1 MADINKNTGFGA
13 TINGLHTYRDF
24 GLVVSNTDV
33 VGTPTVKTNIIDVPG
48 SSVRIDLT
56 ETLTGKAEYEGRTLT
71 FTLGK
76 TAKIDAWDT
85 LFRTFLNKF
94 HGSSVKVILDSCP
107 EYYFKGRASVD
118 SFERSRSLGSFT
130 LTVDADPYRYDITT
144 SAEDWLWD
152 SFNFETGII
161 REYKNISVSS
171 SYTLTVPGSDVPVTP
186 SFTVSG
192 LSGSGYVTCGS
203 TRYTLKNGTNKF
215 SDLVIPT
222 SGATLRFTGTFTLTV
237 NFQGMS
243 L

>member
-1 MADINKNTGFGA
+1 MANINKNAGFGA

-33 VGTPTVKTNIIDVPG
+33 VGTPAVKTNIIEVPG

-56 ETLTGKAEYEGRTLT
+56 ETLTGKPEYEGRTLN

-76 TAKIDAWDT
+76 TANPQSWDSVY
-85 LFRTFLNKF
+85 REFLNKF
-94 HGSSVKVILDSCP
+94 HGVHVKVVLDSSP
-107 EYYFKGRASVD
+107 EFYFSGRASVD
-118 SFERSRSLGSFT
+118 SFERDRSLGSFT
-130 LTVDADPYRYDITT
+130 LTVDADAYRYDITT

-161 REYKNISVSS
+161 REYKNIAVSS
-171 SYTLTVPGSDVPVTP
+171 SYSLTVPGSAVPVTP

-192 LSGSGYVTCGS
+192 LSGTGYVTLGS
-203 TRYTLKNGTNKF
+203 TKYTLKNGTNKF

-222 SGATLRFTGTFTLTV
+222 VGATLKFTGTFTVTV
-237 NFQGMS
+237 IFQGMS